1 MDVEATKGVVG
12 GLSMLLAPLLLLVG
26 FAIHPPEPR
35 SGAEAVEV
43 IVDDPG
49 RWNAAHIAFSFGM
62 ALSIPAVGGLVRL
75 LGNRGAWFSIIGGLL
90 AAVGVVFFGVFL
102 GVELAM
108 SAMVSAQIE
117 RYGGLELGM
126 QALVDLEGALPVV
139 LLGLS
144 LNLGLIVL
152 ATGLFVTR
160 AVPRWRSVA
169 IAGAS
174 LVLVGGLFSNQIG
187 AVGAAVLLVGLGA
200 IGLQVL
206 KLVR

>member
-1 MDVEATKGVVG
+1 
-12 GLSMLLAPLLLLVG
+12 MLLAPLLLLVG

-35 SGAEAVEV
+35 SGAEALEV
-43 IVDDPG
+43 IIDDPG

-62 ALSIPAVGGLVRL
+62 ALSIPAVGGLARL
-75 LGNRGAWFSIIGGLL
+75 LGNAGAWFGFIGGLL

-108 SAMVSAQIE
+108 GAMVSVPIE

-139 LLGLS
+139 FLGLS
-144 LNLGLIVL
+144 LNLGLFVL

-160 AVPRWRSVA
+160 TVPRWRCVA
-169 IAGAS
+169 S
-174 LVLVGGLFSNQIG
+174 
-187 AVGAAVLLVGLGA
+187 
-200 IGLQVL
+200 
-206 KLVR
+206 REHRWCW

>member
-1 MDVEATKGVVG
+1 
-12 GLSMLLAPLLLLVG
+12 
-26 FAIHPPEPR
+26 
-35 SGAEAVEV
+35 
-43 IVDDPG
+43 
-49 RWNAAHIAFSFGM
+49 
-62 ALSIPAVGGLVRL
+62 VRL
-75 LGNRGAWFSIIGGLL
+75 LGNGGAWFGFIGGLL

-102 GVELAM
+102 GIELAM
-108 SAMVSAQIE
+108 GAMVSTPIE

-139 LLGLS
+139 FLGLS
-144 LNLGLIVL
+144 LNLALIVL
-152 ATGLFVTR
+152 ATGLFATR

-174 LVLVGGLFSNQIG
+174 LGLVGGLFSNLIG
-187 AVGAAVLLVGLGA
+187 VVGAAVLLVGLGA

>member
-26 FAIHPPEPR
+26 FTIHPPEPR
-35 SGAEAVEV
+35 SGAEALEV
-43 IVDDPG
+43 ILYDPG

-75 LGNRGAWFSIIGGLL
+75 LGNRGAWFSFIGGLL

-108 SAMVSAQIE
+108 GAMVSAQIE
-117 RYGGLELGM
+117 RYGGLDLGM

-139 LLGLS
+139 FLGLS

-174 LVLVGGLFSNQIG
+174 LVLVGGLFSNPIG

-206 KLVR
+206 KLAR